1 MTETVSA
8 DSIRRFD
15 DRVANYIAYRPR
27 YPAAVTDFLQTELG
41 LSATSDVADVGSGTG
56 ILSELLL
63 QTGCTVYGVEPNA
76 AMRAAA
82 EQLLPAYPN
91 FKSITGTA
99 EATTLADASVDFVT
113 AGQAFHWFDA
123 DGARREFKR
132 ILKPGGPIVLV
143 WNMRRTDSTPFLRD
157 YENLLREFGTDY
169 AQVNCEQ
176 LPEERIASFFG
187 GDYALRSFDNF
198 QVFDYAGV
206 RGRLLS
212 SSYVP
217 LAGQPTYEPMLAAL
231 QRLFDSHQ
239 REGRVTIEYDT
250 KLYYGRLD

>member
-41 LSATSDVADVGSGTG
+41 LSATSVVADVGSGTG